1 MRLLEGGNVF
11 KDADGNPLTGRIN
24 QSDVPATVQW
34 LETLTGL
41 EFPRERW
48 LGSTGRKPT
57 SGDMDMAVDASEI
70 SKEQLAAK
78 LTQWAVSHG
87 QDPKAWVKKAGEV
100 HLRTPINGNPQNG
113 YVQTDFMFF
122 PNLDWG
128 QFYYG
133 GADDSAYKGMNRN
146 VLMSSIAKQQG
157 LKVGANGMFSRTT
170 NQLVDGGMDPDYV
183 AKTLLGPKAT
193 RENLKNV
200 ESIYA
205 ALARDRDRD
214 AKLKDFREYLAKEG
228 LQEPDLVKENSDVH
242 FLAKL
247 RDRIVNQ
254 GMQPL
259 IEAEKTNPYQIY
271 EADEGN
277 VGGRAK
283 GIEHLEDLIFRKGSR
298 GVDEALAIIQH
309 AAEAP
314 QKTTTVKWD
323 GKPAVIFGRK
333 PDTGEFVLTDG
344 SGFEAKGYDGLAT
357 SPKMMAQI
365 QGTRKGERGEL
376 VQLYADLWP
385 QLETA
390 TPTNFRGYVQGDL
403 LYYPEQPWEE
413 QAGNLVFKPNT
424 VEYRIPAKSALGQQ
438 IRNSTTGIAMHTMY
452 ADQGEPKQPLSR
464 VSFNQVPG
472 LFLSGPIYGKGI
484 TPQDPAQSKGQA
496 TLIKQIKQLRN
507 SKGAAIDTLFNP
519 AELRAMQITDLAKL
533 CVDYINARIRTGG
546 NFDNLLA
553 DFGRYLQATVTP
565 RKFANIVEYLRSPAS
580 NTEGMAAA
588 FTLFLLL
595 HELKL
600 DILRNLDTKDPG
612 HEGWVMAT
620 PAGYAKAVN
629 RFDFTARNAAR
640 NNPQQA

>member
-1 MRLLEGGNVF
+1 
-11 KDADGNPLTGRIN
+11 
-24 QSDVPATVQW
+24 
-34 LETLTGL
+34 
-41 EFPRERW
+41 
-48 LGSTGRKPT
+48 
-57 SGDMDMAVDASEI
+57 MDMAVDASEI

-87 QDPKAWVKKAGEV
+87 EDPKAWVKKAGEV

-133 GADDSAYKGMNRN
+133 GSEDSVYKGMNRN

-205 ALARDRDRD
+205 ALARDKDRD

-228 LQEPDLVKENSDVH
+228 LQEPGAVNENTEVH

-259 IEAEKTNPYQIY
+259 IETEKANPYQIY
-271 EADEGN
+271 EAEEPG

-309 AAEAP
+309 AADAP
-314 QKTTTVKWD
+314 QKTTSVKWD

-357 SPKMMAQI
+357 SPRMMAQI
-365 QGTRKGERGEL
+365 QSTRKGERGEL

-385 QLETA
+385 QLEA
-390 TPTNFRGYVQGDL
+390 AVPENFRGYVKGDL
-403 LYYPEQPWEE
+403 LYYPQQPWEE

-424 VEYRIPAKSALGQQ
+424 VQYRIPAKSALGQR

-464 VSFNQVPG
+464 VKFNEVPG
-472 LFLSGPIYGKGI
+472 LFLIEPIFGKG
-484 TPQDPAQSKGQA
+484 TASQDPAQAKGQSA
-496 TLIKQIKQLRN
+496 LIKQIKQIRN

-533 CVDYINARIRTGG
+533 CVDYINFRIKQPSG
-546 NFDNLLA
+546 NFDNLLGG
-553 DFGRYLQATVTP
+553 FGEWLQTKVTP
-565 RKFANIVEYLRSPAS
+565 KKFGNIVEYLKSPAS
-580 NTEGMAAA
+580 NTEGLAAA
-588 FTLFLLL
+588 FTLFILL
-595 HELKL
+595 HDLKL
-600 DILRNLDTKDPG
+600 DILRNLDLKDPG

-629 RFDFTARNAAR
+629 RFDFTARNAAQ